1 MPGDNGKQNPEES
14 HKNKNIIK
22 YIACSCGYKL
32 VCNDDKFSEPF
43 KTSLGKDAYSF
54 INSMIKE
61 SKY

>member
-1 MPGDNGKQNPEES
+1 ME
-14 HKNKNIIK
+14 NKIQKSLMKINIIK

>member
-1 MPGDNGKQNPEES
+1 ME
-14 HKNKNIIK
+14 NKIQKSPIKINIIK

>member
-1 MPGDNGKQNPEES
+1 ME
-14 HKNKNIIK
+14 NKIQKSLIKINIIK
-22 YIACSCGYKL
+22 YIPCSCGYKL